1 MTSNKPKKMPAS
13 IAGKYSKSVA
23 LRPLFSEM
31 LATKDREAVCDAV
44 AESLSRR
51 YGMVYITRKGD
62 DVPIT
67 KLREESGM
75 HTLEFIDLLYD
86 VDEYGGAESLSIE
99 LASAMQP
106 YWNVWWDQFSLVT
119 LEADSRIIDHVLG
132 KEQILWISAQIA
144 RRSIRFAGSISFDIS
159 RAIDAIEDWILGK
172 SSSKDMILLVDRI
185 DKSARWYRLTNE
197 AQLSCIDAVMAFY
210 DMAKEGSVMAVK
222 TFLSVVRSASYAEG
236 FADDPGANDAEL
248 ARNITAARPACADV
262 ARAVFTPTLIT
273 TASRVLR

>member
-1 MTSNKPKKMPAS
+1 MKSNKPKKMPAS
-13 IAGKYSKSVA
+13 IAGKYSNFVA

-44 AESLSRR
+44 AESLSKR
-51 YGMVYITRKGD
+51 YGMVYITRKGE

-75 HTLEFIDLLYD
+75 HTLEFIDLLYGI
-86 VDEYGGAESLSIE
+86 DEYGGSESLSIE

-119 LEADSRIIDHVLG
+119 LDADSRIIDHVLG

-144 RRSIRFAGSISFDIS
+144 RRATRFAGPAATTLA
-159 RAIDAIEDWILGK
+159 RALEVIEDWIAGR
-172 SSSKDMILLVDRI
+172 SSKSDVKRLVDDI
-185 DKSARWYRLTNE
+185 LDSTDSVE
-197 AQLSCIDAVMAFY
+197 ADDEAPFASVDAVMAFC
-210 DMAKEGSVMAVK
+210 DMANDTSIMAVS
-222 TFLSVVRSASYAEG
+222 TFQAVVRSTSYAEG
-236 FADDPGANDAEL
+236 FADDPGADDAEL
-248 ARNITAARPACADV
+248 ARNRNAARSACADV

-273 TASRVLR
+273 TASRGLR